1 MTTDLYI
8 IAAGKGS
15 RMGGSLPKAL
25 IPISDNQPCLT
36 TTLKQIGHKFLNV
49 FLVVNID
56 IIETWEKYLY
66 KEVDYNEYPLD
77 HINNVTLVPI
87 KSGLGD
93 GHAVMSALD
102 SAPHELAKKRNT
114 PKFSNDIVI
123 CWGDVFFPHAEL
135 IDELL
140 SRPLFNGLFPVVR
153 EDNPYVTLL
162 TDSELQCVSAD
173 FSKYGE
179 KHPTGFH
186 DQSVF
191 RFDRF
196 VLSKALYTLHD
207 AYWKNGRYMTPGG
220 ELSLLHT
227 FHYLYNNGTPAN
239 VYETDYP
246 TLSFN
251 TPEEVVEIQKEIF
264 KKWQKNQSS

>member
-1 MTTDLYI
+1 MKQDLYI

-25 IPISDNQPCLT
+25 IPITDNEPCLT

-49 FLVVNID
+49 FIVVNVD
-56 IIETWEKYLY
+56 IIDVWKKYMEEISFSSHPFTL
-66 KEVDYNEYPLD
+66 
-77 HINNVTLVPI
+77 NVTLVPI

-102 SAPHELAKKRNT
+102 HGIHELGKKKLS

-123 CWGDVFFPHAEL
+123 CWGDVFFPNAEL
-135 IDELL
+135 IDELV
-140 SRPLFNGLFPVVR
+140 SRPLEYGVFPVVR

-162 TDSELQCVSAD
+162 TNEVMQCVSAD

-191 RFDRF
+191 RFNRHT
-196 VLSKALYTLHD
+196 LLHALYTLHN
-207 AYWKNGRYMTPGG
+207 AFWKNGRYMTPGG

-227 FHYLYNNGTPAN
+227 FHYLFNEDTPAD

-251 TPEEVVEIQKEIF
+251 TPEEVAEIQKEINQ
-264 KKWQKNQSS
+264 KWQKNQSS